1 MTTIGSSPLGTFACD
16 SGSLKE
22 LLGDTALNCPCCNG
36 RLTPEKLARL
46 LDDVQKLAQGR
57 RPANAGPATQPSAGT
72 ERHAGMIIDS
82 HAHMISRTTDDYEAM
97 AKSGVVAVIEPAF
110 WLGQPR
116 TNVGSFIDYF
126 SLISGFERFRAGQ
139 FGIRHYC
146 TIGLNPKEA
155 NNEALAEAVIEAL
168 PRFLVKE
175 GVVAMGELGYD
186 EQTPLEDKAL
196 RAQIELAKEFE
207 LPIMI
212 HTPHRDKRPGTLRT
226 MDVLKEHAFDPARCV
241 IDHNNE
247 ETVREVRDRGY
258 WCAFSIYP
266 NTKMGSERMAA
277 IVENYGPERLIVD
290 SACDWGVSDPLAV
303 AKTARLMAQRGVSTE
318 AIHQVV
324 YSNALK
330 VYGLNTEM
338 KEEHWL
344 APSAID
350 QRTLYEGN
358 SVLRGGQTPRI
369 EQPGRSLEPDCSKSE
384 PSKHPAGSE
393 VKPAVEGVGAS

>member
-1 MTTIGSSPLGTFACD
+1 MTTIGSPPGTFPGTFACD
-16 SGSLKE
+16 AGSLKE
-22 LLGDTALNCPCCNG
+22 LLGDATPSCPCCNG
-36 RLTPEKLARL
+36 QLTPEKLSRL

-57 RPANAGPATQPSAGT
+57 MVTSAEATAQPSSRAD
-72 ERHAGMIIDS
+72 RHAGMIIDS

-155 NNEALAEAVIEAL
+155 NNEALAEAVIDAL

-226 MDVLKEHAFDPARCV
+226 MDVLKEHGFDPARCV

-247 ETVREVRDRGY
+247 ETVREVRDRGF

-303 AKTARLMAQRGVSTE
+303 AKTARLMAQRGVSAE

-369 EQPGRSLEPDCSKSE
+369 EQPGRRVDDLQIT
-384 PSKHPAGSE
+384 
-393 VKPAVEGVGAS
+393 

>member
-1 MTTIGSSPLGTFACD
+1 MTGTPPFGSFACD
-16 SGSLKE
+16 AGTLQE
-22 LLGDTALNCPCCNG
+22 LIAGNRLTCPCCDG
-36 RLTPEKLARL
+36 ALTAEKLARL
-46 LDDVQKLAQGR
+46 LNDVQRLAAAATDKPTQD
-57 RPANAGPATQPSAGT
+57 PKAAAGHG
-72 ERHAGMIIDS
+72 GMIIDS

-97 AKSGVVAVIEPAF
+97 ARAGVVAVIEPAF

-116 TNVGSFIDYF
+116 TNVGSYIDYF
-126 SLISGFERFRAGQ
+126 AMISGFERFRAGQ

-155 NNEALAEAVIEAL
+155 NNEALAEAVIDAL

-196 RAQIELAKEFE
+196 RRQIELAKEYF

-212 HTPHRDKRPGTLRT
+212 HTPHRDKRAGTLRT
-226 MDVLKEHAFDPARCV
+226 TDVLKEHGFDPARCV

-247 ETVREVRDRGY
+247 ETIRDVLDRGY

-266 NTKMGSERMAA
+266 QTKMGSERMAVL
-277 IVENYGPERLIVD
+277 VETFGPERLIVD

-303 AKTARLMAQRGVSTE
+303 AKTARLMAQRGVS
-318 AIHQVV
+318 ADVIHQVV
-324 YSNALK
+324 YANPLAA
-330 VYGLNTEM
+330 YGLNGEM
-338 KEEHWL
+338 DEQHWL
-344 APSAID
+344 APAAID

-369 EQPGRSLEPDCSKSE
+369 EEPGRRADDLRI
-384 PSKHPAGSE
+384 
-393 VKPAVEGVGAS
+393 V